1 VKHLSYIILVMI
13 GMMTAC
19 APHSCVPQ
27 TSKTALIL
35 ELMNGTAALV
45 ATDEDGDT
53 HVFCTAVFVGE
64 KSILTAA
71 HCVRDGKRDVVG
83 DTVDYVVQADITGVN
98 KEPVRKYHSTVV
110 KYDEAHDLALLRTEA
125 NVPYH
130 TVIKVASFNPLV
142 GEEVHCIGHKIGYTY
157 SYNEGTVAAYRN
169 ENLRDKEGKLGP
181 FLQLNAQIYFGNSGG
196 GAFNN
201 KGELVGIASFITRA
215 PGMAFYIRAETI
227 RSFLLI
233 K

>member
-1 VKHLSYIILVMI
+1 MI
-13 GMMTAC
+13 GLMTAC
-19 APHSCVPQ
+19 VPHSCVPQ
-27 TSKTALIL
+27 TPKTALIL

-45 ATDEDGDT
+45 ADDEDGET
-53 HVFCTAVFVGE
+53 HVFCSAVFVGE

-71 HCVRDGKRDVVG
+71 HCVKDKSRNVVG
-83 DTVDYVVQADITGVN
+83 DTVDYIVQADVVGVY
-98 KEPVRKYHSTVV
+98 KEPLRKYHSTIV
-110 KYDEAHDLALLRTEA
+110 KYDEAHDLALLRTDV

-130 TVIKVASFNPLV
+130 SVITVASFNPLV
-142 GEEVHCIGHKIGYTY
+142 GEKVHCIGHKIGYTY

-169 ENLRDKEGKLGP
+169 QDLREKEGKLGP
-181 FLQLNAQIYFGNSGG
+181 FLQLDSQIFFGSSGG
-196 GAFNN
+196 GTFND

-227 RSFLLI
+227 RSFLST